1 MFRGVWNPKTRT
13 ERGCQLTTALVQW
26 LADCQIYELQPIPL
40 RSMVLPRPAPAR
52 TGSAAA
58 RAPGPRGPPTSAP
71 SCAGP
76 RAPRGRTPAAPPA
89 SAGPPGPPRPGGRET
104 RCLVRTTKTGR
115 ATLRVHLMEC
125 VVQYDTLYPTHT
137 HFSFSCLRL
146 ERVPHVKTQNPNG
159 LPGPVRV
166 TAGSADASCATRGL
180 RWSRAFMPST
190 LCVICGPERTFH
202 GHASTTLHSRVHN
215 ATRDISR

>member
-1 MFRGVWNPKTRT
+1 MVKFKSYSPFRSAPWCFRDLRQHGPDLLQHALPGRGVRPLLLHLAQDRELLAEELPQLLQRLRVLQALRDLAA
-13 ERGCQLTTALVQW
+13 ER
-26 LADCQIYELQPIPL
+26 
-40 RSMVLPRPAPAR
+40 
-52 TGSAAA
+52 
-58 RAPGPRGPPTSAP
+58 RGA
-71 SCAGP
+71 SCALQRQGE
-76 RAPRGRTPAAPPA
+76 RRFEVTSWSALCTTTLCTP
-89 SAGPPGPPRPGGRET
+89 
-104 RCLVRTTKTGR
+104 
-115 ATLRVHLMEC
+115 
-125 VVQYDTLYPTHT
+125 HT
-137 HFSFSCLRL
+137 HFSLSCLRL